1 MSSLEYELIE
11 ISFTLKYD
19 VEDIENVNPPYVHD
33 DGGVD
38 TDDEKT
44 AIQYDADG
52 IPMGQS
58 MEEIRMRE
66 NYIRAFFEK
75 WKNEHPEQ
83 KVFNRCLNE
92 DILVRAIS
100 VIEAREHSA
109 KSYLSTLAVV
119 NLDTVLSEAIQAGE
133 TKAKQT
139 DKNQRNFDK
148 VLVMEYHSELLG
160 RVKLTVGVRHRTKEK
175 IQYGLTSLPPDKEL
189 IDPRFVLRKKKAPH
203 KK

>member
-83 KVFNRCLNE
+83 KVYNRCLNE
-92 DILVRAIS
+92 AILVRAIS

-175 IQYGLTSLPPDKEL
+175 IQYGLTSLPPGKEL
-189 IDPRFVLRKKKAPH
+189 IDPRFVLGKKKAPH
-203 KK
+203 EI

>member
-1 MSSLEYELIE
+1 M
-11 ISFTLKYD
+11 
-19 VEDIENVNPPYVHD
+19 
-33 DGGVD
+33 
-38 TDDEKT
+38 
-44 AIQYDADG
+44 
-52 IPMGQS
+52 
-58 MEEIRMRE
+58 
-66 NYIRAFFEK
+66 
-75 WKNEHPEQ
+75 
-83 KVFNRCLNE
+83 FNRCLNE

-148 VLVMEYHSELLG
+148 MLVMEYHSELLG

-175 IQYGLTSLPPDKEL
+175 IQYGLTSLPPGKEL
-189 IDPRFVLRKKKAPH
+189 IDPRFVLDKKKAPH